1 MSVETGASTPTSS
14 TTAATA
20 TVTTGTGTTLQ
31 TAADTTTAAT
41 TATATTTGST
51 VDGKVCALLAVT
63 EVAPSLQ
70 TKEDGVAGIGFDG
83 QIDGS
88 SKSAKSSGTADGGVT
103 GVEAVAGHFVPG
115 KTTTGSGISDTLFIQ
130 KFNGE
135 VAQDKSCPCRSTRDE
150 STRHLHQ
157 ATQTNSSSLCS
168 P

>member
-41 TATATTTGST
+41 AATTTTGST
-51 VDGKVCALLAVT
+51 SDVKFPTLLAVT

-88 SKSAKSSGTADGGVT
+88 SKSTKSPASADGGVA
-103 GVEAVAGHFVPG
+103 GVEAGAGNFVTG
-115 KTTTGSGISDTLFIQ
+115 KTTTGSGISDTLFKQ
-130 KFNGE
+130 KINSE